1 MKFASKIFV
10 GIAAVALLI
19 SCLAFGAS
27 AEAPVLPTDD
37 INDVLEY
44 RLCDTYLAEVYDGQ
58 EGDYQFDGTDSIF
71 SFEIN
76 DKAAGTV
83 VSESENGVLLITNNS
98 NPATGVGYKMFAESE
113 DEFLGLLTMSFDFKT
128 GDAGGNNGSDFM
140 VRVTLNDYIENIVL
154 FGVNASD
161 DSAKSFTYAEY
172 DSDRII
178 YSEKTAEG
186 VAPELGVWYHVD
198 IVYDVLNGFYSLS
211 VKSQDKA
218 IINVSDEI
226 AKSVG
231 IDSARLYVFDGKD
244 AGVTK
249 TYFDNV
255 TAYEGTFP
263 RNVIDS
269 ENELADF
276 IIALDSYARYDGTA
290 IEEKIAVAD
299 LYAKLYGED
308 GLAYTAPEG
317 IKEYEKVSKIVSSAE
332 ALRNQ
337 IYAQGLIEYSGKIL
351 AVPDLYDKIDYR
363 DEYVKPYYE
372 MFPDTIEE
380 LNAVAGMTE
389 KYSGDETYAA
399 AVIKAKKVYDDAC
412 DKIKNIQR
420 FSEDFVKE
428 IEEGYDLS
436 SKDYHHIKAKYGK
449 LSLLVSKVDVTYR
462 YNVANPDTKY
472 PTVADAMLVYEAL
485 EAKYR
490 EIEANIALFVPA
502 VKAMDITQVD
512 SVSSEAPF
520 LTKNFEALYDNYLK
534 AKSVY
539 TEGSVH
545 KDLDPT
551 TYSGLVE
558 TIELYEVYSAY
569 VEARVAECI
578 KFISI
583 VNGANSVTYY
593 KTLIEQLA
601 EAAVYLDTNKEKT
614 LDKYDGVEDA
624 IALYNTL
631 VTKSGSM
638 AKAAQDY
645 IAATNAIDINATYSL
660 LKSAVNNALALK
672 DAGAVMGIEGV
683 DEANVKVAAAEAKV
697 AAIEGCSSTLISS
710 VNSLKEAKTLKERR
724 ELIFIANSVKDNAD
738 ASISGVSAAK
748 TELASQIQK
757 YNSDV
762 AAANA
767 LFASAVEKTLG
778 TAASVAPT
786 NPMVNISSVV
796 TVLVK

>member
-44 RLCDTYLAEVYDGQ
+44 RLCDTYLAEVYNGQ
-58 EGDYQFDGTDSIF
+58 EGEYQFDGTDSVF
-71 SFEIN
+71 SFETN
-76 DKAAGTV
+76 DKAAGTI

-98 NPATGVGYKMFAESE
+98 NPAVGVGYKMFAENE
-113 DEFLGLLTMSFDFKT
+113 DDFLGLLAMSFDFKT
-128 GDAGGNNGSDFM
+128 GDVNGNNGSDFM

-161 DSAKSFTYAEY
+161 DSAKTFTYAEY
-172 DSDRII
+172 DSERII
-178 YSEKTAEG
+178 YNEKTAEG

-198 IVYDVLNGFYSLS
+198 IVCDLVNGFYSLS
-211 VKSQDKA
+211 VESQNKT
-218 IINVSDEI
+218 IISVSDEI
-226 AKSVG
+226 EKSAG

-255 TAYEGTFP
+255 TAYEGSFP

-276 IIALDSYARYDGTA
+276 IIAIDSYARYDGTS
-290 IEEKIAVAD
+290 IEEKIKVAE
-299 LYAKLYGED
+299 LYKELFGED
-308 GLAYTAPEG
+308 GIAYTAPEN

-332 ALRNQ
+332 ALENQ
-337 IYAQGLIEYSGKIL
+337 IYAEALVEFSGKIL
-351 AVPDLYDKIDYR
+351 SVPDLYDKIDYR
-363 DEYVKPYYE
+363 DEYAKPYYE

-380 LNAVAGMTE
+380 LNAIAGMTE
-389 KYSGDETYAA
+389 KYSGEETYAA
-399 AVIKAKKVYDDAC
+399 AVIKAKKVYNDAC
-412 DKIKNIQR
+412 DKIKEIQL
-420 FSEDFVKE
+420 FSEEFVKE

-436 SKDYHHIKAKYGK
+436 SKDYNHIKAKYGK

-485 EAKYR
+485 ETKYR
-490 EIEANIALFVPA
+490 EIEANVALFVPA
-502 VKAMDITQVD
+502 VKAMNITQVD

-520 LTKNFEALYDNYLK
+520 LTKNFEVLYDNYLK

-539 TEGSVH
+539 SERSVH
-545 KDLDPT
+545 NALDPK
-551 TYSGLVE
+551 TYPGLVE
-558 TIELYEVYSAY
+558 MIELYEVYSAY
-569 VEARVAECI
+569 VEARAAECV
-578 KFISI
+578 KFINI
-583 VNGANSVTYY
+583 VNGANSATYY
-593 KTLIEQLA
+593 KTLVEQLA
-601 EAAVYLDTNKEKT
+601 EASLYLDSNKEKV
-614 LDKYDGVEDA
+614 LDKYNGVEDA

-631 VTKSGSM
+631 VAKSVNI

-645 IAATNAIDINATYSL
+645 VAAANAIDINATYSL
-660 LKSAVNNALALK
+660 LKSAVDNALTLK
-672 DAGAVMGIEGV
+672 DAGAVMGIDGV
-683 DEANVKVAAAEAKV
+683 EEANVKVAAAEAKV
-697 AAIEGCSSTLISS
+697 ATIEGCSSTLISS
-710 VNSLKEAKTLKERR
+710 VNSLKDAKTLMERR

-738 ASISGVSAAK
+738 DAISGVSAAK
-748 TELASQIQK
+748 AELASQIQK

-767 LFASAVEKTLG
+767 LFATAVEKTCG
-778 TAASVAPT
+778 TVASVAPT
-786 NPMVNISSVV
+786 TPLVNISSVV
-796 TVLVK
+796 AVLVK